1 MNLLVL
7 TQNSCRYC
15 GMVKQYLDNAEVEYE
30 TVNMSEQPEY
40 QEKYDVMGAPT
51 ILLLDEDEVIAKV
64 TGFNPETLDTL
75 IEQLD

>member
-1 MNLLVL
+1 
-7 TQNSCRYC
+7 
-15 GMVKQYLDNAEVEYE
+15 MVKQYLDGAEVEYE

-51 ILLLDEDEVIAKV
+51 ILLLDDEEVIAKA
-64 TGFNPETLDTL
+64 TGFDPATLDTL

>member
-7 TQNSCRYC
+7 TQNNCRYC
-15 GMVKQYLDNAEVEYE
+15 GMVKQYLDDNQVEYE

-51 ILLLDEDEVIAKV
+51 ILLLDEDDVISKT
-64 TGFNPETLDTL
+64 TGFNPSVLETFID
-75 IEQLD
+75 QL